1 MVAKVKVRRKKGL
14 IEDRRRGSDDKLL
27 TQDINLYR
35 WFAVFT
41 KCALELEGQTFTLRD
56 KTYPIKFDK
65 NHKWWKLID
74 LKSFPKSPKFIRFEN
89 KLLPSQQS
97 KLFGGFHKRYRD
109 LFLEKSTIIGQASK
123 VPHDYSSFHFP
134 PDYPVRQMLS
144 DVKNFYK
151 NKEVKLKS
159 GRKKRGEQSRYNADI
174 VLNDS
179 TESLMKRLFH
189 TLSLDQSSPDLT
201 NLDLFFNIQKRMY
214 KTFKIPEITRKN
226 AGTWDGRSTRS
237 SRQDY
242 ESNIRST
249 QRDKRHYKTLILN
262 LCKGQFPKIDK
273 LI

>member
-1 MVAKVKVRRKKGL
+1 
-14 IEDRRRGSDDKLL
+14 
-27 TQDINLYR
+27 
-35 WFAVFT
+35 
-41 KCALELEGQTFTLRD
+41 
-56 KTYPIKFDK
+56 
-65 NHKWWKLID
+65 
-74 LKSFPKSPKFIRFEN
+74 
-89 KLLPSQQS
+89 
-97 KLFGGFHKRYRD
+97 